1 MGERHR
7 LNIAL
12 GRWTEESLDE
22 LIRCGSTIQELG
34 ERIDLLSSRFLD
46 TPYGESTLIGD
57 ILTPEILTV
66 NLSRLDCFTFL
77 DYVEAMRRS
86 SSYADF
92 LRTLQDVRY
101 KDSEVAYQKRNHF
114 FTDWREQG
122 RIFIDDITGLIGGCQ
137 AIRSHKTL
145 NRKEDGSLY
154 LEGIPEV
161 EREILYVPDVSIEE
175 DIVKKLRTGDYLGI
189 YADMAGLDVSH
200 VGIFIR
206 KRKGNFFRHASSQ
219 ENYRKVIDEVFC
231 DYLKGKPGIIVFR
244 PRLS

>member
-1 MGERHR
+1 MK
-7 LNIAL
+7 ITL
-12 GRWTEESLDE
+12 GKWTKESLDE
-22 LIRCGSTIQELG
+22 LIRFGFTIQEIG
-34 ERIDLLSSRFLD
+34 ERIDFLSSRFLD
-46 TPYGESTLIGD
+46 TPYGELTLVGD
-57 ILTPEILTV
+57 SHAPETFAV

-86 SSYADF
+86 SSYTDF
-92 LRTLQDVRY
+92 LRKLKDVRY
-101 KDSEVAYQKRNHF
+101 KDSEVSYQKRNHF

-137 AIRSHKTL
+137 AIRSHKIL

-189 YADMAGLDVSH
+189 YADIAGLDVSH

-206 KRKGNFFRHASSQ
+206 KRENVFFRHASSR
-219 ENYRKVIDEVFC
+219 ENYRKVVDEAFY
-231 DYLKGKPGIIVFR
+231 DYVKGKPGIMVFR
-244 PRLS
+244 PRLH